1 MDVTPIIALALALG
15 CILGGNAME
24 GGHLSALIQPTAAMI
39 VLGGT
44 LAATWLSATPAEV
57 KKLFKLSKRV
67 IFPGLA
73 LRALIVEDLLK
84 VSGVVR
90 RDGMLAVE
98 PLLAELRDPTLRR
111 GLQLLVD
118 GNAAEDVQALL
129 ELEADM
135 EEHHS
140 KSAAKILDSAGGF
153 APTVGILGA
162 VMGLIH
168 VMSNLNDPTKLGS
181 GIAVAFVATL
191 YGVGFANLVF
201 LPIGARIRKIV
212 EAEAEDRAMV
222 LAGLIAVVAGANG
235 RQISERLGPY
245 TGHGG
250 GHAEPG
256 AGGGGAKEAA

>member
-1 MDVTPIIALALALG
+1 MDPSPIIAIVLALAF
-15 CILGGNAME
+15 ILGGNAME

-39 VLGGT
+39 VIGGT
-44 LAATWLSATPAEV
+44 VAATWLSATPAEL
-57 KKLFKLSKRV
+57 KKLFKLSRRV
-67 IFPGLA
+67 VFPGLA
-73 LRALIVEDLLK
+73 VRGLVVEDLLK

-98 PLLAELRDPTLRR
+98 PLLADLRDPTLRR

-140 KSAAKILDSAGGF
+140 KSAAKVLDAAGGF

-191 YGVGFANLVF
+191 YGVGVANLIF
-201 LPIGARIRKIV
+201 LPLGARIRKIV

-235 RQISERLGPY
+235 RQIGERLGPY
-245 TGHGG
+245 TGHAGD
-250 GHAEPG
+250 HA
-256 AGGGGAKEAA
+256 ASAAGGAKEAA